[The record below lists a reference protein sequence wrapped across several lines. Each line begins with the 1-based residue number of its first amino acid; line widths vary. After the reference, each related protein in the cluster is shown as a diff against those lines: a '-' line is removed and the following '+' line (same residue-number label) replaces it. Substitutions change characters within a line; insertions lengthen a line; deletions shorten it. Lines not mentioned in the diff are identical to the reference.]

1 MGSRNAKF
9 VHVQA
14 KQQAIISTLL
24 SFISALCT
32 NKEVFNDRIEALCH
46 HEKLLHLLQQMK

>member
-9 VHVQA
+9 IHVQA